1 MQKEIRI
8 GDVYYVD
15 DIRFGWLTTIIKIV
29 EMNLQGDICFNQF
42 IVLKNNETLYG
53 THYYEDI
60 NLFKKCSKKKKT
72 KKFWYKLL
80 RKHICN
86 LKLREEIPF

>member
-15 DIRFGWLTTIIKIV
+15 DIRFGWPTTIKIIGTS
-29 EMNLQGDICFNQF
+29 LCGDICFDQ
-42 IVLKNNETLYG
+42 ILVIKNNETLCG

-60 NLFKKCSKKKKT
+60 NLFKECSKKKKT